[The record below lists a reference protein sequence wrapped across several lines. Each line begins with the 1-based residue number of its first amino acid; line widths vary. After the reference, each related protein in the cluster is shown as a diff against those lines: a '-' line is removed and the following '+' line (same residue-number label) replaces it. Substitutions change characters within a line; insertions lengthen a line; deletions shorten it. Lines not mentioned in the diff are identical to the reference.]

1 MTSATRLRP
10 WLVGWI
16 TFVAA
21 SVLLAAWVSAGQHPA
36 PDPGG
41 ATGRVTISIVGTTD
55 LHGRVF
61 PRDGHG
67 GLTLLGGYLRNL
79 RTARAADGGAVLL
92 LDAGDTFQGGVT
104 SDISEGLLVV
114 DAYNAL
120 GYDALAIGNHEFE
133 YGAVDTASG
142 PARADMRGALKAAA
156 ARARF
161 PFLAANVID
170 TATGRP
176 VAWPNVRPSAIIDV
190 AGLRV
195 GIVGVMTY
203 GGLTRTLAANVGGLD
218 TAALAPA
225 VEREARHLRRR
236 GADLVLVLA
245 HAGGQCA
252 RFDDPV
258 DLTSCDDNSE
268 IFRLARRLPSG
279 LVDGIV
285 AGHSHRALAHE
296 VAGIPIVQAWSWGRA
311 FARLDLT
318 VERGAGVVSARLFPP
333 RAICAAVA
341 PDGSCAT
348 GGAAPSYEGAPVRPD
363 ASIVAAMQ
371 PELARVNRWRSEP
384 LGITLETRFARN
396 RDGVE
401 SAVGNLFVDAMRAA
415 VPDADLAIGMGA
427 RRGGLR
433 AGLPAGALTRGP
445 LYDVFP
451 FDNRIAT
458 LAMTGAQ
465 LRQALARQLI
475 RGWGGI
481 PSVSG
486 VRVRVACDGPRPEL
500 EIVWP
505 SGTPVAPTETLV
517 VATTDFF
524 AARATRDPATTRRE
538 ASLASAPLVRQ
549 AVTNWLSARGGRLR
563 AADLTTPPRWEAS
576 GGGTCLTG
584 RSSRPDSVFAWVHP
598 GELPQDFGVACSVC
612 SIC

>member
-1 MTSATRLRP
+1 MLRAVDTTP
-10 WLVGWI
+10 VASLRRWLVGG
-16 TFVAA
+16 TAFVAA
-21 SVLLAAWVSAGQHPA
+21 TLLLAGWVSAGQQAA

-41 ATGRVTISIVGTTD
+41 AAGRVTLSIVGTTD

-67 GLTLLGGYLRNL
+67 GLALLGGYLRNL
-79 RTARAADGGAVLL
+79 RAARAGDGGAVLL

-133 YGAVDTASG
+133 YGAVDTATG
-142 PARADMRGALKAAA
+142 PEANDMRGALKAAA

-170 TATGRP
+170 IATGRP
-176 VAWPNVRPSAIIDV
+176 VAWPNVRPSAIV
-190 AGLRV
+190 EAAGLRV

-203 GGLTRTLAANVGGLD
+203 DGLTRTLAANVGGLD
-218 TAALAPA
+218 TTALAPA

-252 RFDDPV
+252 RFDDPA
-258 DLTSCDDNSE
+258 DLTSCDEGSE
-268 IFRLARRLPSG
+268 IFRLARSLPAR

-285 AGHSHRALAHE
+285 AGHSHRALAHA

-318 VERGAGVVSARLFPP
+318 VERGAGVVSARPFPP
-333 RAICAAVA
+333 HAVCAAVA

-348 GGAAPSYEGAPVRPD
+348 DGAAPSYEAEPVRPD
-363 ASIVAAMQ
+363 PSIVAAMQ
-371 PELARVNRWRSEP
+371 PELDRVNRWRAEP
-384 LGITLETRFARN
+384 LGITLEAPFVRN
-396 RDGVE
+396 RDGIE
-401 SAVGNLFVDAMRAA
+401 SAVGNLFADAMRAA
-415 VPDADLAIGMGA
+415 VPDADVAIGMGA

-433 AGLPAGALTRGP
+433 RGLPAGPITRGP
-445 LYDVFP
+445 LFDVFP

-458 LAMTGAQ
+458 LTMTGAQ
-465 LRQALARQLI
+465 LREALARQMT
-475 RGWGGI
+475 RSWRGI

-486 VRVRVACDGPRPEL
+486 VRVLVACDGPRPEL
-500 EIVWP
+500 EIAWP
-505 SGTPVAPTETLV
+505 SGAPVAPTETLV

-524 AARATRDPATTRRE
+524 AARATRDPAITRRE
-538 ASLASAPLVRQ
+538 ASLASAPLVRD
-549 AVTNWLSARGGRLR
+549 AVANWLRARGGRLR
-563 AADLTTPPRWEAS
+563 AADLTAPPRWEVPD
-576 GGGTCLTG
+576 GGTCLAANP
-584 RSSRPDSVFAWVHP
+584 SAAP
-598 GELPQDFGVACSVC
+598 EQ
-612 SIC
+612 

>member
-1 MTSATRLRP
+1 MLRAVDTTP
-10 WLVGWI
+10 VASLRRWLVGG
-16 TFVAA
+16 TAVVAA
-21 SVLLAAWVSAGQHPA
+21 TLLLTGWVSAGQHPA

-41 ATGRVTISIVGTTD
+41 AAGRVTLSIVGTTD
-55 LHGRVF
+55 LHGRAF

-67 GLTLLGGYLRNL
+67 GLALLGGYLRNL
-79 RTARAADGGAVLL
+79 RAARAADGGAVLL

-133 YGAVDTASG
+133 YGAVDTATG
-142 PARADMRGALKAAA
+142 PEANDMRGALKAAA

-170 TATGRP
+170 IATGRP
-176 VAWPNVRPSAIIDV
+176 VTWPNVRPSAIVDA

-203 GGLTRTLAANVGGLD
+203 DGLTRTLAANVGGLA
-218 TAALAPA
+218 TTALAPA

-252 RFDDPV
+252 RFDDPA
-258 DLTSCDDNSE
+258 DLASCDGGSE
-268 IFRLARRLPSG
+268 IFRLARRLPDG

-318 VERGAGVVSARLFPP
+318 VERGAGVVSARPFPP
-333 RAICAAVA
+333 QAVCAAVA
-341 PDGSCAT
+341 TDGSCAT
-348 GGAAPSYEGAPVRPD
+348 GGATPSYEAAPVRPD
-363 ASIVAAMQ
+363 PSIVAAMQ
-371 PELARVNRWRSEP
+371 PELDRVNRWRAEP
-384 LGITLETRFARN
+384 LGITLASRFARN
-396 RDGVE
+396 RDGIE
-401 SAVGNLFVDAMRAA
+401 SAVGNLFADAMRAA
-415 VPDADLAIGMGA
+415 VPDADVAIGMGV

-433 AGLPAGALTRGP
+433 RGLPAGPLTRGP
-445 LYDVFP
+445 LFDVFP

-458 LAMTGAQ
+458 LTMTGAQ
-465 LRQALARQLI
+465 LREALARQMT
-475 RGWGGI
+475 RSWRGI

-486 VRVRVACDGPRPEL
+486 VRVRVACDGPEPEI
-500 EIVWP
+500 EIAWP

-517 VATTDFF
+517 VAATDFF
-524 AARATRDPATTRRE
+524 AARATRDPAITRRE
-538 ASLASAPLVRQ
+538 ASLASAPLVRD
-549 AVTNWLSARGGRLR
+549 AVTDWLSARGGRLR
-563 AADLTTPPRWEAS
+563 AADLTTPPRWEVTDGGACLAANPSAS
-576 GGGTCLTG
+576 
-584 RSSRPDSVFAWVHP
+584 PD
-598 GELPQDFGVACSVC
+598 Q
-612 SIC
+612 